1 MKISHLLASAALA
14 LATCHAG
21 AAVVSLNA
29 QATYLHTN
37 EPTVLPSPVALR
49 LSDFGFVAG
58 DRIRLEVL
66 GDIDNGP
73 GGDTFTFTVGLFSSS
88 NTLLAPSLLNR
99 VPGALASDGAPI
111 VTFPTFFGNQATDI
125 AEDFG
130 FDTPDGTI
138 VTVPTGALYLFLA
151 KTDQLYQDNSDPDGD
166 YGVRLSRVTAEV
178 PEPASAALLLLG
190 LALLGVR
197 PWSRRLD

>member
-1 MKISHLLASAALA
+1 MKLSHLLASAALA

-21 AAVVSLNA
+21 AAVVSLNP
-29 QATYLHTN
+29 QATFLHTN
-37 EPTVLPSPVALR
+37 ESTPTPSALAVR
-49 LSDFGFVAG
+49 LSDYGFVAG

-99 VPGALASDGAPI
+99 VPGALASDGTPI
-111 VTFPTFFGNQATDI
+111 VTLPTFFGNQATDI

-190 LALLGVR
+190 LALLGMR